1 MHGSI
6 ILTRA
11 GIFADAILMLKIF
24 DNQNYT
30 RNSMALCPDLMS
42 IYIRYA
48 AK

>member
-1 MHGSI
+1 MHGLI

-24 DNQNYT
+24 DNQYYT

-42 IYIRYA
+42 IYIRNA